1 MRVNSYEDTF
11 NSVSIQYLF
20 ALLSAFALFLATATV
35 TCASQDIKIIT
46 ASTDLTEMSVEQ
58 LLNVEVASVYT
69 ASKYDQKV
77 TDAPA
82 SVSIITANDIKL
94 FGYRTLADALRSVP
108 GFYITYDRNY
118 NYIGVRGFNRP
129 GDLNTRI
136 LLLVDGHRI
145 NDNVYESAPIGTEF
159 PIDVD
164 LIERI
169 EVIHGP
175 GSSLYGTNAF
185 FGVINVIT
193 RQGSDLQGV
202 EASGAVG
209 SFNTYNSRISYGNE
223 FNSGLKMLFSAS
235 LLSSRGQ
242 DLYYK
247 EFAAINNGIAENAD
261 SDKNHQFFAKLDYQ
275 DFTLTGVY
283 GTRKKKVPT
292 ASFESV
298 FNTRDSSTY
307 DEHDFL
313 DLKYSHTFQEDTDV
327 TARIYLD
334 RSHYHGDFLYAGP
347 PQTINRDIGL
357 GSWWGTELVGTRTF
371 FDQHKVTVG
380 TEYRNNFEQIQRN
393 YDLTN
398 TPSNL
403 DDSRRSNIWA
413 LYTQDEVQIL
423 RNLVLTAGLRY
434 DHYESFGGNTNWRSG
449 LIYKPRE
456 NSTLKFLY
464 AEAFRAPNAY
474 ELYYQDNTS
483 AIPNTALKPEKIRT
497 YQAIYEQYLGQTF
510 RSSLSGFYYRISDLI
525 TQLNIGDSANPVLQF
540 QNTEKVESKGVALE
554 LENKWSNGLRG
565 RLNYTYQNTK
575 NAQTGNTLSNSP
587 LQLCKLNLSVPFFNE
602 KLSLG
607 VEEQFTGSRTSLAG
621 ADSAAFFITNLTLF
635 SKNLL
640 PGLELSANLYNLFG
654 KRYGDPGSIEHR
666 QDFITQDG
674 RVFRIKLSYFF

>member
-1 MRVNSYEDTF
+1 MKIFF
-11 NSVSIQYLF
+11 NSVSTKYF
-20 ALLSAFALFLATATV
+20 FTLLSAFALFLATAKV
-35 TCASQDIKIIT
+35 TCASQDMKIIT

-58 LLNVEVASVYT
+58 LLNIEVASVYT

-82 SVSIITANDIKL
+82 SVSIITENDIKQ

-108 GFYITYDRNY
+108 GFYITNDRNY
-118 NYIGVRGFNRP
+118 NYIGVRGFSRP

-169 EVIHGP
+169 EVIQGP

-202 EASGAVG
+202 EVSGAVG

-223 FNSGLKMLFSAS
+223 FNSGLKVLLSAS

-242 DLYYK
+242 DLYSK

-283 GTRKKKVPT
+283 GAREKRIPT

-298 FNTRDSSTY
+298 FNTSKSSTY

-313 DLKYSHTFQEDTDV
+313 DLKYSHTFPEETDV
-327 TARIYLD
+327 MARIYLD
-334 RSHYHGDFLYAGP
+334 RSHYRGDYLYENT

-357 GSWWGTELVGTRTF
+357 GSWWGSEIMATRKF
-371 FDQHKVTVG
+371 FERHKVTVG
-380 TEYRNNFEQIQRN
+380 TEYRSNFEQIQRN
-393 YDLTN
+393 YDLSN
-398 TPSNL
+398 TTSNL

-413 LYTQDEVQIL
+413 IYAQDEVQIL
-423 RNLVLTAGLRY
+423 KNLVLTAGLRH
-434 DHYESFGGNTNWRSG
+434 DHYESFGGSTNWRTG
-449 LIYKPRE
+449 IIYKPLE

-464 AEAFRAPNAY
+464 GEAFRAPNAY
-474 ELYYQDNTS
+474 ELYYQDGITQTS
-483 AIPNTALKPEKIRT
+483 NPDLKPEKIRT

-510 RSSLSGFYYRISDLI
+510 RSSLSGFYYQINNLI
-525 TQLNIGDSANPVLQF
+525 TVQTDPVTNLDQF
-540 QNTEKVESKGVALE
+540 QNTVKVETRGVALE

-587 LQLCKLNLSVPFFNE
+587 LQLCKLNLSIPFFND

-621 ADSAAFFITNLTLF
+621 TNSAAFFITNLTLF
-635 SKNLL
+635 SNNLL

-654 KRYGDPGSIEHR
+654 KRYGDPGSTEHR

-674 RVFRIKLSYFF
+674 RVFRVKLSYFF

>member
-1 MRVNSYEDTF
+1 MKRTF
-11 NSVSIQYLF
+11 NSSSTKYLF
-20 ALLSAFALFLATATV
+20 ALLSASALLIATATA
-35 TCASQDIKIIT
+35 TCASQDIRIIT
-46 ASTDLTEMSVEQ
+46 ASTDLTELSVEQ
-58 LLNVEVASVYT
+58 LLNVEVATVYT

-82 SVSIITANDIKL
+82 SVSIITASDIKL

-136 LLLVDGHRI
+136 LLLVDGHRA
-145 NDNVYESAPIGTEF
+145 NDNVYESAQIGTEF

-202 EASGAVG
+202 EVSGAVG

-223 FNSGLKMLFSAS
+223 FNSGLKVLLSAS

-242 DLYYK
+242 NLYYK

-283 GTRKKKVPT
+283 GAREKRIPT
-292 ASFESV
+292 AAFETA
-298 FNTRDSSTY
+298 FNTTSSYTY
-307 DEHDFL
+307 DERDFL
-313 DLKYSHTFQEDTDV
+313 DLKYAHTFSDQTDV
-327 TARIYLD
+327 MARIYLD
-334 RSHYHGDFLYAGP
+334 RSHYRGDYLYDNT
-347 PQTINRDIGL
+347 PQTINKDFGL
-357 GSWWGTELVGTRTF
+357 GSWWGTEIMATGTLF
-371 FDQHKVTVG
+371 ELHKITVG

-393 YDLTN
+393 YDQ
-398 TPSNL
+398 TPYTSYLN
-403 DDSRRSNIWA
+403 DSRRSNIWA
-413 LYTQDEVQIL
+413 LYAQDEIQIL
-423 RNLVLTAGLRY
+423 KNLILTIGVRY
-434 DHYESFGGNTNWRSG
+434 DHYDSFGGSTNWRSG
-449 LIYKPRE
+449 LIYRPLE

-464 AEAFRAPNAY
+464 GEAFRAPNAY
-474 ELYYQDNTS
+474 ELYYQDSQS
-483 AIPNTALKPEKIRT
+483 AIANTNLKPEKIQT
-497 YQAIYEQYLGQTF
+497 YQLIYEQYLGNTF

-525 TQLNIGDSANPVLQF
+525 TQLNLGDNTNPVLQF
-540 QNTEKVESKGVALE
+540 QNTERVESRGVALE
-554 LENKWSNGLRG
+554 LENKWANGLRG

-575 NAQTGNTLSNSP
+575 NIQTGNTLSNSP
-587 LQLCKLNLSVPFFNE
+587 QQLCKLNLSAPFFNE

-607 VEEQFTGSRTSLAG
+607 VEEQFTGRRTSLSG
-621 ADSAAFFITNLTLF
+621 ISSGAFFITNLTLF
-635 SKNLL
+635 SKSLF
-640 PGLELSANLYNLFG
+640 PGLELSATLYNLFD
-654 KRYGDPGSIEHR
+654 KRYGDPGSTEHQ

-674 RVFRIKLSYFF
+674 RVFRVKLSYFF